1 MYCFMHA
8 LSILPPTNIVSRNTQ
23 FHVNLGKTLYSIC
36 EGKDDVGDTIMLI
49 ASQINHGKELI
60 EKDDPLRIP
69 VAKLNM
75 KAGQMALDGCDH
87 KTAYFYFHAAVSLLP
102 DDSWRSNYDLSL
114 RLNFCLA
121 AAANSS
127 CKYDDAEGTLN
138 IIYEKAR
145 CLEDKLPAYELTVE
159 SKYIYLLLIPHNFLY
174 CS

>member
-1 MYCFMHA
+1 MLHWA
-8 LSILPPTNIVSRNTQ
+8 ILSQTNIVSCNAQ
-23 FHVNLGKTLYSIC
+23 FHVNLGKTLYPIC

-60 EKDDPLRIP
+60 EKDDPLCIP

-87 KTAYFYFHAAVSLLP
+87 KRAYFYFVAGVSLLP
-102 DDSWRSNYDLSL
+102 HDSWICDYDLSL

-121 AAANSS
+121 AAANTS
-127 CKYDDAEGTLN
+127 CKYEEAERILN

-145 CLEDKLPAYELTVE
+145 CLEDKLPAYALTVE
-159 SKYIYLLLIPHNFLY
+159 SEYIYL
-174 CS
+174 